1 MKLIES
7 ERIFLR
13 GWEAEDYVDLFEYA
27 SDPQVGNN
35 AGHSTIHTY
44 DEAKIRVA
52 NYISND
58 KAYAIVLKAENKVI
72 GSIGADDV
80 APDETL
86 KYLKQRYIG
95 FTINPRYWDN
105 GYATEAVKILTMHL
119 FTKENIELLWSSHFS
134 FNVRSKKVIEK
145 CGFEYKFSK
154 DKIVKVH
161 NNSIVSELFYHL
173 YNPEIRRK

>member
-7 ERIFLR
+7 ERLFLR
-13 GWEAEDYVDLFEYA
+13 GWETEDYVDLFEYA
-27 SDPQVGNN
+27 SDPQVGSN

-44 DEAKIRVA
+44 DEAKKIVA

-58 KAYAIVLKAENKVI
+58 RAYAIVLKAENKVI
-72 GSIGADDV
+72 GSIGTDDV

-95 FTINPRYWDN
+95 FTINPRYCDN
-105 GYATEAVKILTMHL
+105 GYATETVQVFTLHL
-119 FTKENIELLWSSHFS
+119 FTEENIELLWSSHFT
-134 FNVRSKKVIEK
+134 FNERSKKVIEK

-154 DKIVKVH
+154 DKIVKVA
-161 NNSIVSELFYHL
+161 NNAIVVELFYNL
-173 YNPEIRRK
+173 FNPEIRK